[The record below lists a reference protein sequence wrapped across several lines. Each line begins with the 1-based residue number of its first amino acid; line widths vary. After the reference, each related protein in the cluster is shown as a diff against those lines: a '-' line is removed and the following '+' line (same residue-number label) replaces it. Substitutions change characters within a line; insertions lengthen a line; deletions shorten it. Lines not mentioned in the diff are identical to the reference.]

1 MKVLGIA
8 HVAVAVPD
16 LEAAAAAFAALG
28 LAAGAPELVAS
39 QATRAALIPVGGSHV
54 ELIAPAGNEGLQ
66 RFLERRGAGLHH
78 LCLEVDDLAG
88 ALAELKGR
96 GLRLIDEAPRRG
108 AHGHL
113 VAFLHPASCGGV
125 LVELCQVAP
134 AAPGPAAPGAK

>member
-1 MKVLGIA
+1 MMKVLRIA

-16 LEAAAAAFAALG
+16 LAAAGAAFAALG
-28 LAAGAPELVAS
+28 LHAETPELVAA
-39 QATRAALIPVGGSHV
+39 QATRAALVPVGPDTI

-66 RFLERRGAGLHH
+66 KFLDRRGPGLHH
-78 LCLEVDDLAG
+78 VCLEVDDLAA

-96 GLRLIDEAPRRG
+96 GVRLIDETPRRG

-113 VAFLHPASCGGV
+113 VGFLHPASCGGV

-134 AAPGPAAPGAK
+134 PGGSK